1 MYQNHTSLLFFYSG
15 FETIFCVNVMKIEG
29 CSLKKGP
36 GHQIAV
42 REGQGGVKGGQESG
56 VGAGGAYRLILCH
69 TSYCTNIE

>member
-1 MYQNHTSLLFFYSG
+1 MYQNPKSLLFFYSG

-42 REGQGGVKGGQESG
+42 REGQGGVKGGQE
-56 VGAGGAYRLILCH
+56 
-69 TSYCTNIE
+69 